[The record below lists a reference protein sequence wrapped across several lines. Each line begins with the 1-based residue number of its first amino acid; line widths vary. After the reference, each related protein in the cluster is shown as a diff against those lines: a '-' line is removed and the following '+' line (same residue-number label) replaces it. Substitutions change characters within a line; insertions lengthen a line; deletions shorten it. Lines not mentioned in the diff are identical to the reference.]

1 MTVTDAIRLAD
12 LTRPN
17 ELDRELKLRW
27 LSSLDGRLNAEV
39 LAPHGNAVELS
50 PYTQQTPPKTELLV
64 PWPYDDI
71 YVRYLVMMIDFEN
84 GEFARYNNDA
94 AAFNRIWQ
102 SWAGFYTHNHSPAAR
117 TALQF

>member
-27 LSSLDGRLNAEV
+27 LSGLDGRLNAEV

-50 PYTQQTPPKTELLV
+50 PYTQQTPPKTDAEDRAPGPLALRRHLRAV
-64 PWPYDDI
+64 SGHDD
-71 YVRYLVMMIDFEN
+71 RL
-84 GEFARYNNDA
+84 
-94 AAFNRIWQ
+94 
-102 SWAGFYTHNHSPAAR
+102 
-117 TALQF
+117 

>member
-1 MTVTDAIRLAD
+1 
-12 LTRPN
+12 
-17 ELDRELKLRW
+17 
-27 LSSLDGRLNAEV
+27 
-39 LAPHGNAVELS
+39 
-50 PYTQQTPPKTELLV
+50 
-64 PWPYDDI
+64 
-71 YVRYLVMMIDFEN
+71 MMIDFEN